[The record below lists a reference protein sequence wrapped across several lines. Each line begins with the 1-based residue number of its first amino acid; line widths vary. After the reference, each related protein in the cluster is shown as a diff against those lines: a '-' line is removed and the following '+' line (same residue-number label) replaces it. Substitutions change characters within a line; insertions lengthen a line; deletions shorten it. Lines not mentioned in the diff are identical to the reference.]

1 MSVFVDTGV
10 FYAAFDSAAPRHQ
23 EARSALTTVLT
34 DAQYG
39 RTMTSDYV
47 YDETVTL
54 TLKRTGR
61 TQRAI
66 SIGKK
71 LRSTDGS
78 NAVSMIHVTEPLF
91 DAAVNTFER
100 YDDQRLSFTDAVTVA
115 IVDTPRADRVL
126 SFDDN
131 FDGIVPRLDPATVA

>member
-66 SIGKK
+66 SIGQK
-71 LRSTDGS
+71 LRSTDKP

-100 YDDQRLSFTDAVTVA
+100 YDDQRLSFTDTVTVA
-115 IVDTPRADRVL
+115 IAETPRADHVL
-126 SFDDN
+126 SFDDD

>member
-1 MSVFVDTGV
+1 MSVFVDTGIL
-10 FYAAFDSAAPRHQ
+10 YAAFDSAATRHQ
-23 EARSALTTVLT
+23 TARSALTAVLT
-34 DAQYG
+34 DAKYG
-39 RTMTSDYV
+39 RTITSDYV

-54 TLKRTGR
+54 TLRRTGS

-66 SIGKK
+66 SVGKK
-71 LRSTDGS
+71 LRSTDGA

-91 DAAVNTFER
+91 DAAVNAFER

-126 SFDDN
+126 SFDDA

>member
-34 DAQYG
+34 DAEYG
-39 RTMTSDYV
+39 RTTTSDYV

-61 TQRAI
+61 TNGQF
-66 SIGKK
+66 
-71 LRSTDGS
+71 RSDRSSGRRTD
-78 NAVSMIHVTEPLF
+78 P
-91 DAAVNTFER
+91 
-100 YDDQRLSFTDAVTVA
+100 
-115 IVDTPRADRVL
+115 TPYR
-126 SFDDN
+126 
-131 FDGIVPRLDPATVA
+131 